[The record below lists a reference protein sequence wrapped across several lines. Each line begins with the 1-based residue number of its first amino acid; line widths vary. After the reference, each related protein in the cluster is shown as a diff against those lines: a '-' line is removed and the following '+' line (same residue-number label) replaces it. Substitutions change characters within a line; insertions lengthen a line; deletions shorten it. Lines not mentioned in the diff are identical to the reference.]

1 MTGPAVASAS
11 FGGRLTTG
19 PAADPSRLPGVS
31 VGHASAADTG
41 VTVVACP
48 EGAVAAVDVRGGG
61 PGTRETDLLE
71 PHNTVREAHAIVL
84 SGGSAFGLAAADGVM
99 RGLAERGHGF
109 GVTEEFPDVRVPI
122 VPAAV
127 IFDLLLGERDVPDAD
142 MGRAALAAALD
153 GSEADTGSDAGSE
166 ADTGSD
172 AGSGAGSDAGS
183 NSGSDSGPGSGSGC
197 VGAGTGAMAGAIKGG
212 VGRAAVTLADGSTVA
227 AIVVA
232 NPMGAVA
239 GPDGRLWADPGRGAI
254 PESALAAI
262 GERFVGL
269 TKVAVPKDAA
279 GDGGDGAVGKLN
291 TTIGCIVTDAALTQD
306 QAKRLAMAGHDGLA
320 RAIRPAH
327 LPMDGDTLFCLATGT
342 FRATGALEGEKD
354 PAGPSASDPVDPA
367 ALALLS
373 AAAADAVEHAIVDAV
388 TAAESRAGVPSFT
401 DLIQPGRAG
410 HAG

>member
-109 GVTEEFPDVRVPI
+109 GVTEEFPDVRVSI

-142 MGRAALAAALD
+142 MGRAALADALD
-153 GSEADTGSDAGSE
+153 
-166 ADTGSD
+166 
-172 AGSGAGSDAGS
+172 GSDAGS
-183 NSGSDSGPGSGSGC
+183 NSGSDSGPDSGSGC

-239 GPDGRLWADPGRGAI
+239 GPDGRLWADPDRGAI

-269 TKVAVPKDAA
+269 TKVPVPKDAA

-342 FRATGALEGEKD
+342 FRAAGALEGEKA

-373 AAAADAVEHAIVDAV
+373 TAAADAVEHAIVDAV

>member
-1 MTGPAVASAS
+1 
-11 FGGRLTTG
+11 
-19 PAADPSRLPGVS
+19 
-31 VGHASAADTG
+31 
-41 VTVVACP
+41 
-48 EGAVAAVDVRGGG
+48 
-61 PGTRETDLLE
+61 
-71 PHNTVREAHAIVL
+71 
-84 SGGSAFGLAAADGVM
+84 
-99 RGLAERGHGF
+99 
-109 GVTEEFPDVRVPI
+109 
-122 VPAAV
+122 
-127 IFDLLLGERDVPDAD
+127 
-142 MGRAALAAALD
+142 MGRAALADALD
-153 GSEADTGSDAGSE
+153 GSEADTDSE
-166 ADTGSD
+166 T
-172 AGSGAGSDAGS
+172 GSGAGSDAGY
-183 NSGSDSGPGSGSGC
+183 NSGSDSGSGC

-239 GPDGRLWADPGRGAI
+239 GLDGRLWADPGRGAI

-269 TKVAVPKDAA
+269 TKVPVPKDAA
-279 GDGGDGAVGKLN
+279 GGGGDGAVGKLN

-342 FRATGALEGEKD
+342 FRAAGALEGEKD
-354 PAGPSASDPVDPA
+354 PAGPSASDSVDPA
-367 ALALLS
+367 VLALLS

>member
-153 GSEADTGSDAGSE
+153 GSEADTDSE
-166 ADTGSD
+166 T
-172 AGSGAGSDAGS
+172 GSGAGSDAGY
-183 NSGSDSGPGSGSGC
+183 NSGSDSGSGSGSGC

-269 TKVAVPKDAA
+269 TKVPVPKDAA
-279 GDGGDGAVGKLN
+279 GGGGDGAVGKLN

-342 FRATGALEGEKD
+342 FRAAGALEGEKD
-354 PAGPSASDPVDPA
+354 PAGPSASDFVDPA
-367 ALALLS
+367 VLALLS

>member
-84 SGGSAFGLAAADGVM
+84 SGGSAFGLAAADGVI

-142 MGRAALAAALD
+142 MGRAALADALD
-153 GSEADTGSDAGSE
+153 
-166 ADTGSD
+166 
-172 AGSGAGSDAGS
+172 GSDAGS
-183 NSGSDSGPGSGSGC
+183 NSGSDSGPDSGSGC

-239 GPDGRLWADPGRGAI
+239 GPDGRLWADPDRGAI

-269 TKVAVPKDAA
+269 TKVPVPKDAA

-342 FRATGALEGEKD
+342 FRAAGALEGEKA

-373 AAAADAVEHAIVDAV
+373 TAAADAVEHAIVDAV

>member
-1 MTGPAVASAS
+1 MTGGGVRVASAS

-19 PAADPSRLPGVS
+19 PAASPSRLPGIS
-31 VGHASAADTG
+31 VGHASVADTG

-71 PHNTVREAHAIVL
+71 PRNTVREAHAIVL

-127 IFDLLLGERDVPDAD
+127 IFDLLLGEREVPDAEL
-142 MGRAALAAALD
+142 GRKALDAALD
-153 GSEADTGSDAGSE
+153 PARDGGEQSE
-166 ADTGSD
+166 
-172 AGSGAGSDAGS
+172 GAA
-183 NSGSDSGPGSGSGC
+183 SGS
-197 VGAGTGAMAGAIKGG
+197 VGAGTGAMAGALKGG
-212 VGRAAVTLADGSTVA
+212 VGQAAVTLADGSTVA

-254 PESALAAI
+254 PEEALAAL
-262 GERFVGL
+262 GENFVGL
-269 TKVAVPKDAA
+269 TKMPATKSGGA
-279 GDGGDGAVGKLN
+279 GSSLN
-291 TTIGCIVTDAALTQD
+291 TTIGCIVTDAPLSQD
-306 QAKRLAMAGHDGLA
+306 QAQRLAMAGHDGMA
-320 RAIRPAH
+320 RAIRPSH

-342 FRATGALEGEKD
+342 FRGAEALEGEKD
-354 PAGPSASDPVDPA
+354 PVTDPA
-367 ALALLS
+367 TLALLA

-388 TAAESRAGVPSFT
+388 TSAQARAGVPAFSDLAKT
-401 DLIQPGRAG
+401 DWNRPGTRPDAV
-410 HAG
+410 HEQTQ

>member
-142 MGRAALAAALD
+142 MGRAALADALD
-153 GSEADTGSDAGSE
+153 
-166 ADTGSD
+166 
-172 AGSGAGSDAGS
+172 GSDAGS
-183 NSGSDSGPGSGSGC
+183 NSGSDSGPDSGSGC

-239 GPDGRLWADPGRGAI
+239 GPDGRLWADPDRGAI

-269 TKVAVPKDAA
+269 TKVPVPKDAA
-279 GDGGDGAVGKLN
+279 GDGGDGDVGKLN

-342 FRATGALEGEKD
+342 FRAAGALEGEKD
-354 PAGPSASDPVDPA
+354 PAGPSASDSVDPA

-401 DLIQPGRAG
+401 DLAQPGRAG
-410 HAG
+410 

>member
-142 MGRAALAAALD
+142 MGRAALADALD
-153 GSEADTGSDAGSE
+153 
-166 ADTGSD
+166 
-172 AGSGAGSDAGS
+172 GSDAGS
-183 NSGSDSGPGSGSGC
+183 NSGSDSGPDSGSGC

-239 GPDGRLWADPGRGAI
+239 GPDGRLWADPDRGAI

-269 TKVAVPKDAA
+269 TKVPVPKDAA

-342 FRATGALEGEKD
+342 FRAAGALEGEKA
-354 PAGPSASDPVDPA
+354 PAGPSATDPVDPA

>member
-142 MGRAALAAALD
+142 MGRAALADALD
-153 GSEADTGSDAGSE
+153 
-166 ADTGSD
+166 
-172 AGSGAGSDAGS
+172 GSDAGS
-183 NSGSDSGPGSGSGC
+183 NSGPDSGSGC

-239 GPDGRLWADPGRGAI
+239 GPDGRLWADPDRGAI

-269 TKVAVPKDAA
+269 TKVPVPKDAA
-279 GDGGDGAVGKLN
+279 GDGGDGDVGKLN

-342 FRATGALEGEKD
+342 FRAAGALEGEKD
-354 PAGPSASDPVDPA
+354 PAGPSASDSVDPA
-367 ALALLS
+367 VLALLS

-401 DLIQPGRAG
+401 DLTQPGRAG

>member
-142 MGRAALAAALD
+142 MGRAALADALD
-153 GSEADTGSDAGSE
+153 
-166 ADTGSD
+166 
-172 AGSGAGSDAGS
+172 GSDAGS
-183 NSGSDSGPGSGSGC
+183 NSGPDSGSGC

-239 GPDGRLWADPGRGAI
+239 GPDGRLWADPDRGAI

-269 TKVAVPKDAA
+269 TKVPVSKDAA
-279 GDGGDGAVGKLN
+279 GDGGDGDVGKLN

-342 FRATGALEGEKD
+342 FRAAGALEGEKD
-354 PAGPSASDPVDPA
+354 PAGPSASDSVDPA
-367 ALALLS
+367 VLALLS

-401 DLIQPGRAG
+401 DLTQPGRAG

>member
-142 MGRAALAAALD
+142 MGRAALADALD
-153 GSEADTGSDAGSE
+153 GSEADT
-166 ADTGSD
+166 DTD
-172 AGSGAGSDAGS
+172 TGS
-183 NSGSDSGPGSGSGC
+183 NSGSDSGFDSGSGC

-269 TKVAVPKDAA
+269 TKVPVPKDAA

-342 FRATGALEGEKD
+342 FRAAGALEGEKA

>member
-1 MTGPAVASAS
+1 MTGGGVHVASES

-19 PAADPSRLPGVS
+19 PAASPSRLPGIS

-71 PHNTVREAHAIVL
+71 PRNTVRQAHAVVL

-99 RGLAERGHGF
+99 RGLADRGHGF

-127 IFDLLLGERDVPDAD
+127 IFDLLLGRRDVPDAEL
-142 MGRAALAAALD
+142 GRKALDEALACD
-153 GSEADTGSDAGSE
+153 DSADDVAGVE
-166 ADTGSD
+166 
-172 AGSGAGSDAGS
+172 
-183 NSGSDSGPGSGSGC
+183 SGC
-197 VGAGTGAMAGAIKGG
+197 VGAGTGAMAGALKGG
-212 VGRAAVTLADGSTVA
+212 VGQASVTLADGATVA

-239 GPDGRLWADPGRGAI
+239 GPDGRLWSDPGRGVI
-254 PESALAAI
+254 PDEALAAL
-262 GERFVGL
+262 GEKFVGL
-269 TKVAVPKDAA
+269 TKVPVAA
-279 GDGGDGAVGKLN
+279 DDGAGSLN

-306 QAKRLAMAGHDGLA
+306 QAQRLAMSGHDGMA

-327 LPMDGDTLFCLATGT
+327 LPMDGDTLFCLSTGT
-342 FRATGALEGEKD
+342 FPGPDTVESDAAEEKT
-354 PAGPSASDPVDPA
+354 PVGPET
-367 ALALLS
+367 LALLA

-388 TAAESRAGVPSFT
+388 VSARSRAGVPSFG
-401 DLIQPGRAG
+401 DLIGDSGVSDGSDGSDDRPERTRPQ
-410 HAG
+410 

>member
-1 MTGPAVASAS
+1 MTGGGVHVASAS

-19 PAADPSRLPGVS
+19 PAASPSRLPGIS

-71 PHNTVREAHAIVL
+71 PRNTVRQAHAVVL

-99 RGLAERGHGF
+99 RGLADRGHGF
-109 GVTEEFPDVRVPI
+109 PVTEEFPDVRVPI

-127 IFDLLLGERDVPDAD
+127 IFDLLLGRRDVPDAEL
-142 MGRAALAAALD
+142 GRKALDAALAGD
-153 GSEADTGSDAGSE
+153 
-166 ADTGSD
+166 
-172 AGSGAGSDAGS
+172 
-183 NSGSDSGPGSGSGC
+183 DSAVESGC
-197 VGAGTGAMAGAIKGG
+197 VGAGTGAMAGALKGG
-212 VGRAAVTLADGSTVA
+212 VGQASVALADGATVA

-239 GPDGRLWADPGRGAI
+239 GPDGRLWSDPGRGAI
-254 PESALAAI
+254 PDEALAAL
-262 GERFVGL
+262 GEKFVGL
-269 TKVAVPKDAA
+269 TKVPVAA
-279 GDGGDGAVGKLN
+279 DDGAGSLN

-306 QAKRLAMAGHDGLA
+306 QAQRLAMAGHDGMA

-342 FRATGALEGEKD
+342 FPGPDTVKSDAAESDASEEKT
-354 PAGPSASDPVDPA
+354 PVGPET
-367 ALALLS
+367 LALLA

-388 TAAESRAGVPSFT
+388 VSARSRAGVPSFG
-401 DLIQPGRAG
+401 DLIGDSGVSDDSDGSDDRPERTRPQ
-410 HAG
+410 

>member
-19 PAADPSRLPGVS
+19 PSADPSRLPGVS

-142 MGRAALAAALD
+142 MGRAALADALD
-153 GSEADTGSDAGSE
+153 GSEADTDSE
-166 ADTGSD
+166 T
-172 AGSGAGSDAGS
+172 GSGAGSDAGY
-183 NSGSDSGPGSGSGC
+183 NSGSDSGSGC

-269 TKVAVPKDAA
+269 TKVPVPKDAA
-279 GDGGDGAVGKLN
+279 GGGGDGAVGKLN

-342 FRATGALEGEKD
+342 FRAAGALEGEKD
-354 PAGPSASDPVDPA
+354 PAGPSASDSVDPA
-367 ALALLS
+367 VLALLS

>member
-142 MGRAALAAALD
+142 MGRAALADALD
-153 GSEADTGSDAGSE
+153 
-166 ADTGSD
+166 
-172 AGSGAGSDAGS
+172 GSDAGS
-183 NSGSDSGPGSGSGC
+183 NSGSDSGPDSGSGC

-239 GPDGRLWADPGRGAI
+239 GPDGRLWADPDRGAI

-269 TKVAVPKDAA
+269 TKVPVPKDAA

-342 FRATGALEGEKD
+342 FRAAGALEGEKA

-373 AAAADAVEHAIVDAV
+373 TAAADAVEHAIVDAV

>member
-142 MGRAALAAALD
+142 MGRAALADALD
-153 GSEADTGSDAGSE
+153 GSDAGY
-166 ADTGSD
+166 
-172 AGSGAGSDAGS
+172 
-183 NSGSDSGPGSGSGC
+183 NSGSDSGSGC

-239 GPDGRLWADPGRGAI
+239 GPDGRLWADPDRGAI

-269 TKVAVPKDAA
+269 TKVPVPKDAA
-279 GDGGDGAVGKLN
+279 GDGGDGDVGKLN

-342 FRATGALEGEKD
+342 FRAAGALEGEKD
-354 PAGPSASDPVDPA
+354 PAGPSASDSVDPA
-367 ALALLS
+367 VLALLS

>member
-127 IFDLLLGERDVPDAD
+127 IFDLLLGERHVPDAD
-142 MGRAALAAALD
+142 MGRAALADALD
-153 GSEADTGSDAGSE
+153 GSDAGY
-166 ADTGSD
+166 
-172 AGSGAGSDAGS
+172 
-183 NSGSDSGPGSGSGC
+183 NSGSDSGSGC

-239 GPDGRLWADPGRGAI
+239 GPDGRLWADPDRGAI

-269 TKVAVPKDAA
+269 TKVPVPKDAA
-279 GDGGDGAVGKLN
+279 GDGGDGDVGKLN

-342 FRATGALEGEKD
+342 FRAAGALEGEKD
-354 PAGPSASDPVDPA
+354 PAGPSASDSVDPA
-367 ALALLS
+367 VLALLS

-401 DLIQPGRAG
+401 DLTQPGRAG

>member
-142 MGRAALAAALD
+142 MGRAALADALD
-153 GSEADTGSDAGSE
+153 GSEADTDSE
-166 ADTGSD
+166 T
-172 AGSGAGSDAGS
+172 GSGAGSDAGY
-183 NSGSDSGPGSGSGC
+183 NSGSDSGSGC

-239 GPDGRLWADPGRGAI
+239 GLDGRLWADPGRGAI

-269 TKVAVPKDAA
+269 TKVPVPKDAA
-279 GDGGDGAVGKLN
+279 GDGGDGDVGKLN

-342 FRATGALEGEKD
+342 FRAAGALEGEKD
-354 PAGPSASDPVDPA
+354 PAGPSASDSVDPA
-367 ALALLS
+367 VLALLS

-401 DLIQPGRAG
+401 DLAQPGRAG
-410 HAG
+410 

>member
-1 MTGPAVASAS
+1 MTGGGVHVASAS

-19 PAADPSRLPGVS
+19 PAASPSRLPGIS

-71 PHNTVREAHAIVL
+71 PRNTVRQAHAVVL

-99 RGLAERGHGF
+99 RGLADRGHGF
-109 GVTEEFPDVRVPI
+109 PVTEEFPDVRVPI

-127 IFDLLLGERDVPDAD
+127 IFDLLLGRRDVPDAEL
-142 MGRAALAAALD
+142 GRKALDAALA
-153 GSEADTGSDAGSE
+153 GG
-166 ADTGSD
+166 
-172 AGSGAGSDAGS
+172 
-183 NSGSDSGPGSGSGC
+183 DSGVESGC
-197 VGAGTGAMAGAIKGG
+197 VGAGTGAMAGALKGG
-212 VGRAAVTLADGSTVA
+212 VGQASVTLADGATVA

-239 GPDGRLWADPGRGAI
+239 GPDGRLWSDPGRGAI
-254 PESALAAI
+254 PDEALAAL
-262 GERFVGL
+262 GEKFVGL
-269 TKVAVPKDAA
+269 TKVPVAA
-279 GDGGDGAVGKLN
+279 DDGAGSLN

-306 QAKRLAMAGHDGLA
+306 QAQRLAMAGHDGMA

-342 FRATGALEGEKD
+342 FPGPDTVKSDAAESDASEEKT
-354 PAGPSASDPVDPA
+354 PVGPET
-367 ALALLS
+367 LALLA

-388 TAAESRAGVPSFT
+388 VSARSRAGVPSFG
-401 DLIQPGRAG
+401 DLIGDSGVSDDSDGSDDRPERTRPQ
-410 HAG
+410 

>member
-142 MGRAALAAALD
+142 MGRAALADALD
-153 GSEADTGSDAGSE
+153 
-166 ADTGSD
+166 
-172 AGSGAGSDAGS
+172 GSDAGS
-183 NSGSDSGPGSGSGC
+183 NSGPDSGSGC

-239 GPDGRLWADPGRGAI
+239 GPDGRLWADPDRGAI

-269 TKVAVPKDAA
+269 TKVPVPKDAA
-279 GDGGDGAVGKLN
+279 GDGGDGDVGKLN

-320 RAIRPAH
+320 RTIRPAH

-342 FRATGALEGEKD
+342 FRAAGALEGEKD
-354 PAGPSASDPVDPA
+354 PAGPSASDSVDPA
-367 ALALLS
+367 VLALLS

-401 DLIQPGRAG
+401 DLTQPGRAG

>member
-1 MTGPAVASAS
+1 MTGGGVHVASAS

-19 PAADPSRLPGVS
+19 PAASPSRLPGIS

-71 PHNTVREAHAIVL
+71 PRNTVRQAHAVVL

-99 RGLAERGHGF
+99 RGLADRGHGF
-109 GVTEEFPDVRVPI
+109 PVTEEFPDVRVPI

-127 IFDLLLGERDVPDAD
+127 IFDLLLGRRDVPDAEL
-142 MGRAALAAALD
+142 GRKALDAALAGD
-153 GSEADTGSDAGSE
+153 
-166 ADTGSD
+166 
-172 AGSGAGSDAGS
+172 
-183 NSGSDSGPGSGSGC
+183 DSAVESGC
-197 VGAGTGAMAGAIKGG
+197 VGAGTGAMAGALKGG
-212 VGRAAVTLADGSTVA
+212 VGQASVTLADGATVA

-239 GPDGRLWADPGRGAI
+239 GPDGRLWSDPGRGAI
-254 PESALAAI
+254 PDEALAAL
-262 GERFVGL
+262 GEKFVGL
-269 TKVAVPKDAA
+269 TKVPVAA
-279 GDGGDGAVGKLN
+279 DDGAGSLN
-291 TTIGCIVTDAALTQD
+291 TTIGCIVTDVALTQD
-306 QAKRLAMAGHDGLA
+306 QAQRLAMAGHDGMA

-342 FRATGALEGEKD
+342 FPGPDTVESDTVESDAAESDTVEEKT
-354 PAGPSASDPVDPA
+354 PVGPET
-367 ALALLS
+367 LALLA

-388 TAAESRAGVPSFT
+388 VSARSRAGVPSFG
-401 DLIQPGRAG
+401 DLIGGSGVSDGSDGSDDRPERTRPQ
-410 HAG
+410 

>member
-142 MGRAALAAALD
+142 MGRAALADALD
-153 GSEADTGSDAGSE
+153 GSDAGY
-166 ADTGSD
+166 
-172 AGSGAGSDAGS
+172 
-183 NSGSDSGPGSGSGC
+183 NSGSDSGSGC

-239 GPDGRLWADPGRGAI
+239 GPDGRLWADPDRGAI

-269 TKVAVPKDAA
+269 TKVPVPKDAA
-279 GDGGDGAVGKLN
+279 GGGGDGAVGKLN

-342 FRATGALEGEKD
+342 FRAAGALEGEKD
-354 PAGPSASDPVDPA
+354 PAGPSASDSVDPA
-367 ALALLS
+367 VLALLS

-401 DLIQPGRAG
+401 DLTQPGRAG

>member
-1 MTGPAVASAS
+1 MTGGGVHVASAS

-19 PAADPSRLPGVS
+19 PAASPSRLPGIS

-71 PHNTVREAHAIVL
+71 PRNTVRQAHAVVL

-99 RGLAERGHGF
+99 RGLADRGHGF
-109 GVTEEFPDVRVPI
+109 PVTEEFPDVRVPI

-127 IFDLLLGERDVPDAD
+127 IFDLLLGRRDVPDAEL
-142 MGRAALAAALD
+142 GRKALDAALA
-153 GSEADTGSDAGSE
+153 GG
-166 ADTGSD
+166 
-172 AGSGAGSDAGS
+172 
-183 NSGSDSGPGSGSGC
+183 DSGVESGC
-197 VGAGTGAMAGAIKGG
+197 VGAGTGAMAGALKGG
-212 VGRAAVTLADGSTVA
+212 VGQASVTLADGATVA

-239 GPDGRLWADPGRGAI
+239 GPDGRLWSDPGRGAI
-254 PESALAAI
+254 PDEALAAL
-262 GERFVGL
+262 GEKLVGL
-269 TKVAVPKDAA
+269 TKVPVAA
-279 GDGGDGAVGKLN
+279 DDGAGSLN

-306 QAKRLAMAGHDGLA
+306 QAQRLAMAGHDGMA

-342 FRATGALEGEKD
+342 FPGPDTVKSDAAESDASEEKT
-354 PAGPSASDPVDPA
+354 PVGPET
-367 ALALLS
+367 LALLA

-388 TAAESRAGVPSFT
+388 VSARSRAGAPSFG
-401 DLIQPGRAG
+401 DLIGDSGVSDDSDGSDDRPERTRPQ
-410 HAG
+410 

>member
-19 PAADPSRLPGVS
+19 PVADPSRLPGVS

-142 MGRAALAAALD
+142 MGRAALADALD
-153 GSEADTGSDAGSE
+153 GSDSDT
-166 ADTGSD
+166 DTD
-172 AGSGAGSDAGS
+172 TGS
-183 NSGSDSGPGSGSGC
+183 NSGSDSGFDSGSGC

-269 TKVAVPKDAA
+269 TKVPVPKDAA

-342 FRATGALEGEKD
+342 FRAAGALEGEKD
-354 PAGPSASDPVDPA
+354 PAGPPASEPVDPA

-401 DLIQPGRAG
+401 DLIQPG